1 MSRWPALLLSL
12 ALGVAGCRE
21 QAAAPRAAPL
31 THAAYVWRQGWDP
44 AATASLAGRD
54 WPAGLTELNIL
65 VGECGLGPTGRR
77 VHPPWSALRGTAKDL
92 SLSVRIGTRQ
102 ALGGPAEPDLT
113 EGLTLL
119 RQGWEEARAA
129 GISVASVQVDFD
141 CPSRL
146 LPAYA
151 ERIAAAKRDWPEVR
165 VTVTTLPTWLK
176 EPGFT
181 RLIAAADGWTLQLH
195 GTERPNLAQ
204 PSPLFGEAQ
213 ALRWIE
219 QAEALGRPFRVA
231 LPTYAYLACY
241 SSTGAYLGVRAEN
254 ADLPKGTARTQPLPA
269 DPAQVIGLLRRL
281 EERRHTLVLGV
292 DWFRL
297 PFPGDRQ
304 NWTMAGWAQVIARQG
319 IPNECTPELKVEG
332 ALADV
337 AVVNPTGQPLPLPAI
352 EVAWRGTR
360 ALGADATMDWV
371 ARPGPAAIVFRPHPL
386 AGFLA
391 PGERRV
397 VGWVRLA
404 EARPAE
410 VRLLGE

>member
-1 MSRWPALLLSL
+1 MRRWPVLLLGL
-12 ALGVAGCRE
+12 ALGAAGCRE
-21 QAAAPRAAPL
+21 QAAPRPVPL

-44 AATASLAGRD
+44 AAVASLADRA
-54 WPAGLTELNIL
+54 WPVGLTELNVL
-65 VGECGLGPTGRR
+65 VGECGLGAAGRR
-77 VHPPWSALRGTAKDL
+77 VVPPWSALLGTSKTV

-102 ALGGPAEPDLT
+102 ALGGSAEPDLT

-119 RQGWEEARAA
+119 RQGWAEARAA
-129 GISVASVQVDFD
+129 GVTVPSVQVDFD

-151 ERIAAAKRDWPEVR
+151 ERIAAAKRAWPEVR

-176 EPGFT
+176 EPGFAQ
-181 RLIAAADGWTLQLH
+181 LIAAADGWTLQLH
-195 GTERPNLAQ
+195 GTHRPNLAK
-204 PSPLFGEAQ
+204 PVPLFAEAE
-213 ALRWIE
+213 ALGWIE
-219 QAEALGRPFRVA
+219 QAETFGRPFRIA

-241 SSTGAYLGVRAEN
+241 SAAGAYLGVRAES
-254 ADLPKGTARTQPLPA
+254 AELPKGTARTQVLPA
-269 DPAQVIGLLRRL
+269 DPAAVVRLLERL
-281 EERRHTLVLGV
+281 TDRRHAHVLGV

-304 NWTMAGWAQVIARQG
+304 NWTMAGWAQVIARQ
-319 IPNECTPELKVEG
+319 PMPTACSPELRVDG

-337 AVVNPTGQPLPLPAI
+337 AVVNATGQPLPLPAV

-360 ALGADATMDWV
+360 ALAADATTDWI
-371 ARPGPAAIVFRPHPL
+371 AASGPEAVTFRPHPL

-397 VGWVRLA
+397 VGWVRLT
-404 EARPAE
+404 EARSVE
-410 VRLLGE
+410 VRILGE

>member
-1 MSRWPALLLSL
+1 MSRWCAWLLGL
-12 ALGVAGCRE
+12 ALGAPGCRE
-21 QAAAPRAAPL
+21 PVAAPRAAPL

-151 ERIAAAKRDWPEVR
+151 ERIAAAKRAWPEVR

-281 EERRHTLVLGV
+281 EERRHALVLGV

>member
-1 MSRWPALLLSL
+1 MRRWPVLLLGL

-21 QAAAPRAAPL
+21 QAAPRPAPL

-44 AATASLAGRD
+44 AAVASLADRT

-77 VHPPWSALRGTAKDL
+77 VHPPWPALRGTAKAL

-102 ALGGPAEPDLT
+102 ALGGPAEPDLS
-113 EGLTLL
+113 EGMTLL
-119 RQGWEEARAA
+119 RQGWAEARAA
-129 GISVASVQVDFD
+129 GATVASVQVDFD

-151 ERIAAAKRDWPEVR
+151 ERIAAAKRAWPEVR

-176 EPGFT
+176 EPGFA

-195 GTERPNLAQ
+195 GTERPNLAK
-204 PSPLFGEAQ
+204 PSPLFAEAP
-213 ALRWIE
+213 ALRWVE
-219 QAEALGRPFRVA
+219 HAESFGRPFRLA

-241 SSTGAYLGVRAEN
+241 SSAGAYLGVRAES
-254 ADLPKGTARTQPLPA
+254 ADLPAGTARTQVLPA
-269 DPAQVIGLLRRL
+269 DPAQVVGLLRRL
-281 EERRHTLVLGV
+281 EDRRHALVLGI

-319 IPNECTPELKVEG
+319 IPNECSPELKVEG

-337 AVVNPTGQPLPLPAI
+337 AVINPTGQPLPMPTVEL
-352 EVAWRGTR
+352 AWADAR
-360 ALGADATMDWV
+360 LQGADATASWV
-371 ARPGPAAIVFRPHPL
+371 AAPRGEGLIFRPHPL

-397 VGWVRLA
+397 VGWVRLT
-404 EARPAE
+404 EARPVS
-410 VRLLGE
+410 VRVLGE

>member
-1 MSRWPALLLSL
+1 MSRWPALLLGL

-21 QAAAPRAAPL
+21 PAAPRPTSL

-44 AATASLAGRD
+44 VAVDSLADRT

-65 VGECGLGPTGRR
+65 VGECGLGPSGRR
-77 VHPPWSALRGTAKDL
+77 VHPPWSALRGTAKSL

-102 ALGGPAEPDLT
+102 ALGGPAEPDLS

-129 GISVASVQVDFD
+129 GVAVAGVQVDFD

-151 ERIAAAKRDWPEVR
+151 GRIAAAKRAWPEVR
-165 VTVTTLPTWLK
+165 VTVTALPTWLK
-176 EPGFT
+176 EPGFA

-204 PSPLFGEAQ
+204 PAPLFAEAQ
-213 ALRWIE
+213 ALRWVE
-219 QAEALGRPFRVA
+219 HAESFGRPFRVA

-241 SSTGAYLGVRAEN
+241 SPTGAYLGVRAES
-254 ADLPKGTARTQPLPA
+254 ADLPAGTARTQVLPA
-269 DPAQVIGLLRRL
+269 DPAQVVGLLRRL
-281 EERRHTLVLGV
+281 EDRRHALVLGV

-304 NWTMAGWAQVIARQG
+304 NWTMAGWAQVMAGQG
-319 IPNECTPELKVEG
+319 IPNACTPELKVAG

-360 ALGADATMDWV
+360 ALGADATADWV
-371 ARPGPAAIVFRPHPL
+371 AASGPEAVTFRPHPRS
-386 AGFLA
+386 GFLA

-397 VGWVRLA
+397 VGWVRLT
-404 EARPAE
+404 EARPVS

>member
-1 MSRWPALLLSL
+1 MSRWCAWLLGL
-12 ALGVAGCRE
+12 ALGAPGCRE
-21 QAAAPRAAPL
+21 PVAAPRAAPL

-119 RQGWEEARAA
+119 RQGWEAARAA

-151 ERIAAAKRDWPEVR
+151 ERIAAAKRAWPEVR

-281 EERRHTLVLGV
+281 EERRHALVLGV

>member
-1 MSRWPALLLSL
+1 MSRWPALLLGL

-21 QAAAPRAAPL
+21 QAAPRPASL

-44 AATASLAGRD
+44 AAVASLADRT

-65 VGECGLGPTGRR
+65 VGECGLGLSGRR
-77 VHPPWSALRGTAKDL
+77 VYPPWSALRATGRTLA
-92 SLSVRIGTRQ
+92 LSVRIGPRQ
-102 ALGGPAEPDLT
+102 ALGGPREPDLA
-113 EGLTLL
+113 EGLALL

-129 GISVASVQVDFD
+129 GIAVASVQVDFD

-146 LPAYA
+146 LAAYA
-151 ERIAAAKRDWPEVR
+151 ERIAAAKRGWPEVR
-165 VTVTTLPTWLK
+165 VTVTALPTWLK
-176 EPGFT
+176 EPGFAGLVAT
-181 RLIAAADGWTLQLH
+181 ADGWTLQLH
-195 GTERPNLAQ
+195 GTARPNLAQ
-204 PSPLFGEAQ
+204 PTPLFDGAQ
-213 ALRWIE
+213 ALGWIE

-241 SSTGAYLGVRAEN
+241 SASGTYLGVRAEN
-254 ADLPKGTARTQPLPA
+254 AELPKGTARTQPLPT
-269 DPAQVIGLLRRL
+269 DSAQVIDLLRRL
-281 EERRHTLVLGV
+281 EDRRHALVLGV

-304 NWTMAGWAQVIARQG
+304 NWTMAGWAQVIGGQG
-319 IPNECTPELKVEG
+319 IPKACSPELRVDG
-332 ALADV
+332 PLVDV
-337 AVVNPTGQPLPLPAI
+337 AVVNPTGQPLPLPAL
-352 EVAWRGTR
+352 EVAWRGPR

-371 ARPGPAAIVFRPHPL
+371 ARSGPEAVAFRPHPL

-404 EARPAE
+404 EARPVS

>member
-12 ALGVAGCRE
+12 TLGAAGCRE
-21 QAAAPRAAPL
+21 QAAPRPTPL

-44 AATASLAGRD
+44 AAVASLADRT

-65 VGECGLGPTGRR
+65 VGECGLGAVGRR
-77 VHPPWSALRGTAKDL
+77 VVPPWPALLGTGKTL

-102 ALGGPAEPDLT
+102 ALGGSVEPDLA

-119 RQGWEEARAA
+119 RQGWAEARAA
-129 GISVASVQVDFD
+129 GVTVASVQVDFD

-151 ERIAAAKRDWPEVR
+151 ERIAAAKRAWPEVR

-176 EPGFT
+176 APGFAQ
-181 RLIAAADGWTLQLH
+181 LIAAADGWTLQLH
-195 GTERPNLAQ
+195 GTERPNLAK
-204 PSPLFGEAQ
+204 PSPLFAEAQ
-213 ALRWIE
+213 ALRWVE
-219 QAEALGRPFRVA
+219 HAETFGRPFRLA
-231 LPTYAYLACY
+231 LPTYSYLACY
-241 SSTGAYLGVRAEN
+241 SAAGAYLGVRAES
-254 ADLPKGTARTQPLPA
+254 AELPKGTARTQVLPA
-269 DPAQVIGLLRRL
+269 DPAQVVGLLRRL
-281 EERRHTLVLGV
+281 ENRRHALVLGI

-304 NWTMAGWAQVIARQG
+304 NWTMAGWAQVIAQQA
-319 IPNECTPELKVEG
+319 IPNECTLELKVEG
-332 ALADV
+332 ALADI
-337 AVVNPTGQPLPLPAI
+337 ALLNATGQPLPLPAV

-360 ALGADATMDWV
+360 ALGADATTDWV
-371 ARPGPAAIVFRPHPL
+371 AASGPEIVTFRPHPR

-397 VGWVRLA
+397 VGWVRLT
-404 EARPAE
+404 EARPVS
-410 VRLLGE
+410 VRVLGE